1 MVGCFRQL
9 SSWSFLD
16 DSANL
21 KQLASNDFALKRGG
35 LKSNPG
41 ETAMRNHTQKPTN
54 SVSLKSIYSLL
65 DSDNNLI
72 TSSFTFE
79 QAKALSGHIQYSII
93 KFQAMVVDK
102 YINTSKPK
110 KRQGNPLLIAKKL
123 DVMSRFYENIGAK
136 HFDKR
141 QQNKVLT
148 DLCTAEIAL
157 SELIQFDTD
166 ELILLGKQGSALAV
180 EINSA
185 KKRLFETKH
194 RFIKIVGE
202 MSGGA
207 V

>member
-1 MVGCFRQL
+1 M
-9 SSWSFLD
+9 
-16 DSANL
+16 
-21 KQLASNDFALKRGG
+21 
-35 LKSNPG
+35 
-41 ETAMRNHTQKPTN
+41 
-54 SVSLKSIYSLL
+54 L
-65 DSDNNLI
+65 DSNKKPI
-72 TSSFTFE
+72 TSSLTFE
-79 QAKALSGHIQYSII
+79 QAKPLSEHIQGSVI

-102 YINTSKPK
+102 HINTNKPK
-110 KRQGNPLLIAKKL
+110 KRQGNPLEIAVNL
-123 DVMSRFYENIGAK
+123 DIMSRFCEKFGVK
-136 HFDKR
+136 DFDKR

-148 DLCTAEIAL
+148 YQRTTEIAL
-157 SELIQFDTD
+157 SDLLQFDTD